1 MINYMIVLIVEE
13 TLMERENRS
22 SIRAAE
28 MLEVTNRKNKPCR
41 NFTPEQQTLV
51 GLTGVSC
58 GENAGQS
65 TLGKDS

>member
-1 MINYMIVLIVEE
+1 
-13 TLMERENRS
+13 MERENRS
-22 SIRAAE
+22 SLRAAE

>member
-1 MINYMIVLIVEE
+1 
-13 TLMERENRS
+13 MERENRS
-22 SIRAAE
+22 SLRAAE

-58 GENAGQS
+58 GKCRTVNSREGQLATRGERRTMQ
-65 TLGKDS
+65 TLF